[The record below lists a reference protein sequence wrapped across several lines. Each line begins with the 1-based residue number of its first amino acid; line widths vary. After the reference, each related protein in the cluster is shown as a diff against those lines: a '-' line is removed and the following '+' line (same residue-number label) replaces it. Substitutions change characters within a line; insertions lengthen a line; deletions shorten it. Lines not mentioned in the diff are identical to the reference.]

1 MLLGVTVMTALAD
14 DTRRQIVEALAERDC
29 TVNELV
35 DRFTV
40 SQPAISRHLRVL
52 READVV
58 TVAPQG
64 KHRIYRLNP
73 TALDEVGAWAER
85 CRTRWEARFD
95 ALGEHLDH
103 MADQRD
109 QRRKT
114 R

>member
-1 MLLGVTVMTALAD
+1 MAVTVMTALAD
-14 DTRRQIVEALAERDC
+14 DTRRQIVEVLAERDC
-29 TVNELV
+29 TVTELV
-35 DRFTV
+35 DRFSV
-40 SQPAISRHLRVL
+40 SQPAISRHLRLL

-58 TVAPQG
+58 TVAPSG

-73 TALDEVGAWAER
+73 TALDEVGAWAQR

-103 MADQRD
+103 MAA
-109 QRRKT
+109 QRRKA

>member
-1 MLLGVTVMTALAD
+1 MLIGVTVMTALAD
-14 DTRRQIVEALAERDC
+14 DTRRQIVEVLAERDC

-40 SQPAISRHLRVL
+40 SQPAISRHLRLL

-73 TALDEVGAWAER
+73 TALDEVGAWASQ
-85 CRTRWEARFD
+85 CRSRWEARFD
-95 ALGEHLDH
+95 ALGDHLDH
-103 MADQRD
+103 LAA
-109 QRRKT
+109 QRRKA